1 MDYERV
7 TARLDELSPSL
18 VRFVTGSRFLPSSD
32 IALHTEIPVERVREI
47 RRWAVRPT
55 VDEEERLAE
64 FFTISLEEM
73 RAVWGLVRESSLIKQ
88 GAVLRPSRPRSP

>member
-47 RRWAVRPT
+47 RRWETYPSLE
-55 VDEEERLAE
+55 DEDRLAE
-64 FFTISLEEM
+64 FFSVSPLEM
-73 RAVWGLVRESSLIKQ
+73 RAVWELVREWNLIRQ